1 MNETQS
7 AGEGSHVESGTWITY
22 DSKLS
27 SLEKPNIE
35 LPNRKNLEVEDDVSA
50 NDPGRIFVSTI
61 DTDDV
66 KSKNQDKE
74 DVPENQ
80 KQLTLDGVETSTNA
94 QNAQVEWSL
103 LCAGGV
109 ARTFS
114 PMHPVF

>member
-1 MNETQS
+1 MAANCESTWMNETQS

-66 KSKNQDKE
+66 KSKKPGQ
-74 DVPENQ
+74 
-80 KQLTLDGVETSTNA
+80 GRCS
-94 QNAQVEWSL
+94 
-103 LCAGGV
+103 
-109 ARTFS
+109 
-114 PMHPVF
+114 